1 MYTAKQ
7 VAEYFLAKVDEDEGD
22 LISNL
27 KLQKLCYYAQGVG
40 AAVRGDPMFPEEI
53 RAWLHGPVVPD
64 LYREYRHHGSN
75 AIPAVNNLD
84 LSVFDEGDRM
94 ILDDV
99 YSFFGQYTASRLR
112 QMTHEEA
119 PWKDAYIQDANE
131 LITVEALRSYF
142 SNEVNEEYRRK
153 YGELQRRQA

>member
-1 MYTAKQ
+1 
-7 VAEYFLAKVDEDEGD
+7 
-22 LISNL
+22 
-27 KLQKLCYYAQGVG
+27 
-40 AAVRGDPMFPEEI
+40 
-53 RAWLHGPVVPD
+53 
-64 LYREYRHHGSN
+64 
-75 AIPAVNNLD
+75 
-84 LSVFDEGDRM
+84 M